1 MSSFLRVMFSLF
13 TRSKT
18 KEEVKLGILLINT
31 ELMQIKYLDHE
42 SEDHK
47 IVEDEIKKLMD
58 EYDLDCVSHL
68 GVTVRRINNKIVFE

>member
-1 MSSFLRVMFSLF
+1 MSSFLRAMFSLF
-13 TRSKT
+13 TGAKT

-31 ELMQIKYLDHE
+31 ELMKIMYSDPE

-47 IVEDEIKKLMD
+47 IGEDEIKKLMD